1 MMEIRERASN
11 YGLLV
16 AVLLIIIMVLI
27 SYIAYDKGLEK
38 NEEKDSSSTTIVTTT
53 EIKEEK
59 INKSFVFKDLCSEE
73 RKCNKRLL
81 ETNNLTIKLESIEEN
96 GSVMYNLIF
105 TGEID
110 KTISLNNFI
119 SLDIINSAFYLIE
132 ESTNQEEINKIT
144 LYNNKL
150 IKIDNIEINNLLD
163 KSLKDIELT
172 YYTYDKTCENENK
185 KYFIENVVMITEE
198 GFNIIS
204 HSQGP
209 LKDKGFAC

>member
-144 LYNNKL
+144 LYNN
-150 IKIDNIEINNLLD
+150 
-163 KSLKDIELT
+163 
-172 YYTYDKTCENENK
+172 
-185 KYFIENVVMITEE
+185 
-198 GFNIIS
+198 
-204 HSQGP
+204 
-209 LKDKGFAC
+209 

>member
-1 MMEIRERASN
+1 
-11 YGLLV
+11 
-16 AVLLIIIMVLI
+16 
-27 SYIAYDKGLEK
+27 
-38 NEEKDSSSTTIVTTT
+38 
-53 EIKEEK
+53 
-59 INKSFVFKDLCSEE
+59 
-73 RKCNKRLL
+73 
-81 ETNNLTIKLESIEEN
+81 
-96 GSVMYNLIF
+96 MYNLIF